1 MTQAAAIADS
11 NDYRSLHFA
20 AFLSLFVIGTY
31 AGALGPALPFF
42 AVDLGVSLDT
52 AGLILTVLFLGSI
65 SASAVI
71 AIALHANDMRTL
83 TIAGLGSAITGL
95 LLLAVAPSWPA
106 LLLGGAVLGVGDGL
120 MVAALHI
127 LLPATSRDVAGAIN
141 KLNVFF
147 ALGAI
152 AGPIWTGA
160 VLEVTGERSIVFG
173 GLAAFAAV
181 TLVLLLRAPAPA
193 RSQIAATDD
202 GFRLPGNPTAWIMG
216 TVLFLYVGAEFG
228 LGAWVSSYTRET
240 AHTGVFV
247 SALVA
252 AGYWAALA
260 LGRLCSGVYFAR
272 GREASTLLLIGTAG
286 AGVSAFVLSVSSGQ
300 IALSALAVFCAGL
313 FLGPLWPGTVAI
325 ASEGSMANAT
335 AATVTMGNA
344 GGLAIPWLQGKVL
357 VGAGPAEGVA
367 VTAVLCG
374 LMFLIVFGFR
384 IRRQRLL

>member
-1 MTQAAAIADS
+1 MTQPATPGEP
-11 NDYRSLHFA
+11 DYRSLHIA

-31 AGALGPALPFF
+31 AGSFGPALPFF
-42 AVDLGVSLDT
+42 ATDTGVSLDS
-52 AGLILTVLFLGSI
+52 AGLLLTFLFLGSI
-65 SASAVI
+65 SASALI
-71 AIALHANDMRTL
+71 AIALHGDDMRTL
-83 TIAGLGSAITGL
+83 TIVGLVGAIAGLLILALAPNWPL
-95 LLLAVAPSWPA
+95 LLV
-106 LLLGGAVLGVGDGL
+106 GGVVLGTGDGL
-120 MVAALHI
+120 IVAALHI
-127 LLPATSRDVAGAIN
+127 LLPATSRDAPAAIN
-141 KLNVFF
+141 KLNLYF

-160 VLEVTGERSIVFG
+160 VLASTGERSIAFG
-173 GLAAFAAV
+173 GLAAFAAL
-181 TLVLLLRAPAPA
+181 TLALLLRARAPA
-193 RSQIAATDD
+193 RTVIDD
-202 GFRLPGNPTAWIMG
+202 SDEGFRLPGHPTAWIMG
-216 TVLFLYVGAEFG
+216 IVLFLYVGAEFG
-228 LGAWVSSYTRET
+228 LGSWVSSYTRET
-240 AHTGVFV
+240 AHTGVFAG
-247 SALVA
+247 ALVA

-260 LGRLCSGVYFAR
+260 LGRICSGVYFAR

-286 AGVSAFVLSVSSGQ
+286 AGISAFVLSISSGH

-374 LMFLIVFGFR
+374 LMFLIVTVFR
-384 IRRQRLL
+384 IRRQRLR